1 MAVGKFF
8 VPATK
13 YTPADQVREALDESE
28 KILATLRG
36 RGSRVLGL
44 LHLMDRTAR
53 LLAEL
58 EDAGVDVRA
67 EQARFESVKGQLRS
81 RKMRFLREAK
91 KALLEERAIV
101 QPERDRWWWFL
112 DEETA
117 QEWRQRLRR
126 GAITLAVTA
135 IVLLIGYVIYDR
147 FIAPPPEVRQAYS
160 RSMNGENFVEERN
173 FEAALAEFEA
183 AASLVPDDPGY
194 WVWIGVLSSELGR
207 QEQAEEAYARA
218 RLLYDDEYEFLLER
232 TTVFLRAG
240 RVDAAMSDVEQAI
253 ALQPASGRGYYT
265 RSLVFLQQGD
275 RLAAIADLERA
286 SELAREA
293 GDVQLEAMAR
303 TQLAMVMQMVPLPFT
318 EEATPEE

>member
-8 VPATK
+8 VPTTAH
-13 YTPADQVREALDESE
+13 TPADQVREALDKSE

-36 RGSRVLGL
+36 RGSQVLGL
-44 LHLMDRTAR
+44 LHLMDRTAH
-53 LLAEL
+53 LLAGL
-58 EDAGVDVRA
+58 EEAGVDVRA
-67 EQARFESVKGQLRS
+67 EKARFESIKGQLRS

-101 QPERDRWWWFL
+101 QPERERWWWFL
-112 DEETA
+112 DVEAA
-117 QEWRQRLRR
+117 QEWKQRLRR
-126 GAITLAVTA
+126 GAISLAVTA
-135 IVLLIGYVIYDR
+135 VLLLIGYVIYDR

-160 RSMNGENFVEERN
+160 HNMNGEKFVEERN
-173 FEAALAEFEA
+173 FEAALLEFEA
-183 AASLVPDDPGY
+183 AASLVPDDPSY

-207 QEQAEEAYARA
+207 QERAEEAYARA
-218 RLLYDDEYEFLLER
+218 RMLYADEYEFLLER
-232 TTVFLRAG
+232 TVVFLRTG
-240 RVDAAMSDVEQAI
+240 RHDAALSDVEQAI

-265 RSLVFLQQGD
+265 RSLILLEQGD

-286 SELAREA
+286 STLAHEA
-293 GDVQLEAMAR
+293 GDVHLEAMAR